1 MELKYVVSCDFG
13 QTFDHSTVAVIERRL
28 EPVGERYQHTSTAN
42 AGSKRY
48 EVRQNVEPHYD
59 LVRLDRVPLRTAY
72 TKVAAGIVKLIKE
85 LYRKQLEEA
94 PELVRGVEYPGEGK
108 RKIAIGL
115 AIDEGG
121 VGKAVRDILIREMV
135 ENIPK
140 DEPKIHFFPVTVHGG
155 SNTNYSG
162 GFYHVPKRDLISAG
176 LVCYQ
181 NHTLRVGK
189 LRWRDVLEKELQNYR
204 LKVNVSTSHVSF
216 EPLRDGEHDDLLF
229 AVCLGCWTFER
240 GLKKKRYVTLQN
252 TILSDIELP
261 QGDAFQYSRPR
272 IGQKLPTT

>member
-13 QTFDHSTVAVIERRL
+13 QTFDYSTVAVLERRL

-42 AGSKRY
+42 AGGKRY
-48 EVRQNVEPHYD
+48 EVRQNVESHYD
-59 LVRLDRVPLRTAY
+59 LVRLDRVPLRTPY

-85 LYRKQLEEA
+85 LYRKQLEEG
-94 PELVRGVEYPGEGK
+94 PELVRGVEYPTEEV
-108 RKIAIGL
+108 RKKYAIAL

-140 DEPKIHFFPVTVHGG
+140 DEPKIHFFPITVHGG

-176 LVCYQ
+176 LVC
-181 NHTLRVGK
+181 
-189 LRWRDVLEKELQNYR
+189 
-204 LKVNVSTSHVSF
+204 
-216 EPLRDGEHDDLLF
+216 
-229 AVCLGCWTFER
+229 WTFER
-240 GLKKKRYVTLQN
+240 GLKKKRYGTLQN

-261 QGDAFQYSRPR
+261 QGDAFQYSQPR